1 MTRQV
6 ELIVNDT
13 PIDIDYFIQSFI
25 DHTLGGMIE
34 SLERTGPIENLDI
47 SVRAENVAITLNG
60 EMVPTNSFVKDLVK
74 STVEGMVM
82 PLKGVDGISTLR
94 IAITR

>member
-13 PIDIDYFIQSFI
+13 PIDIDYFVQSFI
-25 DHTLGGMIE
+25 DHTVGGMIE
-34 SLERTGPIENLDI
+34 SLEGTGEIRNLDI
-47 SVRAENVAITLNG
+47 SVRGENLAITLNG
-60 EMVPTNSFVKDLVK
+60 ELLPTNSFVKELVK